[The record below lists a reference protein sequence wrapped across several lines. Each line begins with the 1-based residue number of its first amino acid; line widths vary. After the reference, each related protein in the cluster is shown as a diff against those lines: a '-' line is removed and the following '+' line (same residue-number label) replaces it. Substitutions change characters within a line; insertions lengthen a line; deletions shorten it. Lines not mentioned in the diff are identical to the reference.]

1 MKMRK
6 KDRSKVIILL
16 IICVSVYLI
25 IMNTVVTGGVIGGN
39 WNTITTSITSYL
51 PYLIGIVFGF
61 IFIIK
66 DVGKSKTASG
76 RLFLLTGLVGIL
88 FSGLFY
94 ELNND
99 GIWID
104 EIITASFTITDLQ
117 VVTILFFI
125 LVGALVGLIRR

>member
-1 MKMRK
+1 MRK